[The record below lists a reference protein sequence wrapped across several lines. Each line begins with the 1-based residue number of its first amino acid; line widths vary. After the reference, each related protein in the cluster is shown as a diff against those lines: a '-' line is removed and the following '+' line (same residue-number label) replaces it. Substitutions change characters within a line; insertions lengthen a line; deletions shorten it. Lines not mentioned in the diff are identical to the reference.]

1 MLEFVQFSSQIM
13 PKVMG
18 VITIAEKSPSRNTEM
33 LVDTLLKSDLSID
46 AKINYVLQNTTS
58 LLKTVGKI
66 MLGTLA
72 VMD

>member
-46 AKINYVLQNTTS
+46 AKINYVLQIENNRT
-58 LLKTVGKI
+58 
-66 MLGTLA
+66 
-72 VMD
+72 

>member
-33 LVDTLLKSDLSID
+33 LEDTLLKSDLSID
-46 AKINYVLQNTTS
+46 AKINYDLQIENNST
-58 LLKTVGKI
+58 
-66 MLGTLA
+66 
-72 VMD
+72 

>member
-33 LVDTLLKSDLSID
+33 LEDTLLKSDLSID
-46 AKINYVLQNTTS
+46 AKINYVLQIENNMT
-58 LLKTVGKI
+58 
-66 MLGTLA
+66 
-72 VMD
+72 

>member
-33 LVDTLLKSDLSID
+33 LEDTLLKSDLSID
-46 AKINYVLQNTTS
+46 AKINYVLQIENNRT
-58 LLKTVGKI
+58 
-66 MLGTLA
+66 
-72 VMD
+72 